1 MLTYEQAKQVILKE
15 YADSKVVNGYQ
26 MKDGYLFSIRP
37 KAWDDDKM
45 VLDGYFKV
53 DSNEKIS
60 EYSPVKDPEEFKEA
74 RKNILE

>member
-1 MLTYEQAKQVILKE
+1 MRN
-15 YADSKVVNGYQ
+15 D
-26 MKDGYLFSIRP
+26 YLWSLDR
-37 KAWDDDKM
+37 DDDKM